1 MAGKEHLYNIG
12 ADYAMT
18 IIGGKWKPVI
28 LYLMAGHPRR
38 PSELVKQLGTSYKV
52 LSDQLKEL
60 MDAGIVTRKS
70 YPTIPPHVEYRLT
83 DEGENLYA
91 ALRYLNYWGEKRA
104 KTDPHAKIMCTD
116 AMKRVGDDGLCV
128 ITTKHLNKWRQEIVY
143 PDHRQVVDDH

>member
-1 MAGKEHLYNIG
+1 MVQHLYNIG
-12 ADYAMT
+12 ADYALD

-52 LSDQLKEL
+52 LSDQLREL
-60 MDAGIVTRKS
+60 VGAGIVTRKS
-70 YPTIPPHVEYRLT
+70 YPMVPPHVEYSLT

-104 KTDPHAKIMCTD
+104 ANTPNVKIMCTE
-116 AMKRVGDDGLCV
+116 AMKRAGDDGLCA

-143 PDHRQVVDDH
+143 PNHRRKVVSDD